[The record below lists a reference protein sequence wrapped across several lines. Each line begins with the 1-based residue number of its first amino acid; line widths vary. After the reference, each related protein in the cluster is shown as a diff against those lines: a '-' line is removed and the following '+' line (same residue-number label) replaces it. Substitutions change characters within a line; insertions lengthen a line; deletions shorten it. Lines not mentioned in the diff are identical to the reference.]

1 MGIAIDNPM
10 YEDLVCNRGYVHV
23 FISLVLLAFRIEVEP
38 LLMAPFG
45 RDIEAPLIW
54 NQSYCAIGNDTII
67 KSSCY

>member
-45 RDIEAPLIW
+45 RDIEAPLI
-54 NQSYCAIGNDTII
+54 
-67 KSSCY
+67 